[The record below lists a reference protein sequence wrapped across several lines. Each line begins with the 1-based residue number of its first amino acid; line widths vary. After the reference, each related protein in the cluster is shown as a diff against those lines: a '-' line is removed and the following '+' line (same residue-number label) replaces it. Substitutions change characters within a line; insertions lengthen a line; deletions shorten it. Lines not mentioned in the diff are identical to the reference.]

1 MYFSLEKGG
10 MTALGPALLLAVAMA
25 SQVSGSKVSLL
36 IYILIKIALLNE
48 CILMTLVLV
57 SPNNSI
63 LSI

>member
-1 MYFSLEKGG
+1 